1 MPIFARSIMILMQ
14 NYNQVCDNP
23 FARKKVFIYYCFAL
37 CYNNQYGGDKMK
49 RFGEIYVEI
58 SNICNLKCSFCPGTT
73 RELKRMSK
81 EEFRIVLSKIKP
93 YTDFISFHLL
103 GEPLC
108 HPDFEAFLKI
118 AEEMRFMVKIVTNG
132 TLISKHKDALLNSKS
147 HYRTYISLHSFEANN
162 NNISFEKYLNDCF
175 EYAKAAENKKVV
187 VLRLWNNGG
196 KDSLNNEILSK
207 LEKYFP
213 KPWFDICNKSCSNN
227 EISAKLE
234 KYIPKSFVEESNG
247 MKIGN
252 NIFVEYG
259 DKFDWPTLESNDIN
273 EKVYCPGLRTAIGV
287 LADGTVVPCCL
298 DNDGT
303 INLGNIF
310 ETDLEEII
318 NSERA
323 QNIYNGFSNR
333 NACEEL
339 CKRCSFVR
347 KF

>member
-1 MPIFARSIMILMQ
+1 
-14 NYNQVCDNP
+14 
-23 FARKKVFIYYCFAL
+23 
-37 CYNNQYGGDKMK
+37 MK

-73 RELKRMSK
+73 RAPKRMNK
-81 EEFRIVLSKIKP
+81 EEFKIVLTKIKP
-93 YTDFISFHLL
+93 YTDFICFHLL

-132 TLISKHKDALLNSKS
+132 TLLSKNKDVLLNSKS
-147 HYRTYISLHSFEANN
+147 HYRTYISLHSFEAND

-175 EYAKAAENKKVV
+175 EYAKAAEGKKLVI
-187 VLRLWNNGG
+187 LRLWNNGG

-207 LEKYFP
+207 LENYFP
-213 KPWFDICNKSCSNN
+213 KPWT
-227 EISAKLE
+227 
-234 KYIPKSFVEESNG
+234 EESNG
-247 MKIGN
+247 MSIGN
-252 NIFVEYG
+252 KIHVEYG
-259 DKFDWPTLESNDIN
+259 DKFDWPTLESDDTN
-273 EKVYCPGLRTAIGV
+273 EKIFCYGLRTQIGV

-298 DNDGT
+298 DNNGT